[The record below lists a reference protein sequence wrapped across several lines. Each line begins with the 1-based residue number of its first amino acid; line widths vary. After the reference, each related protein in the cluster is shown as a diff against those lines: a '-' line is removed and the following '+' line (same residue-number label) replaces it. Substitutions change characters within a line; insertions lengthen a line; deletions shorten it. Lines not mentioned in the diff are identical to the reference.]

1 MLAFGSLFIFYGY
14 EKTWRLWSIPTMSP
28 HFADIRVI
36 TGGAESYAQGLDP
49 MIENP
54 GDPWQRRLNY
64 PRVWQNLYSLGVNQS
79 HTTYIGIGVIL
90 SFFVGVCLILPH
102 ASNFLIALVM
112 AAVLS
117 PAALLGIERG
127 NIDLL
132 MFFLV
137 SISVVTVKRWRVL
150 STVAVLL
157 GFSLKLFPIFGGT
170 VLLKVSRSL
179 FLRYVLIIYVFATL
193 YTFLI
198 YSDILLII
206 ETTPKSVNL
215 SYGINVFWMKAMQF
229 NSSIGELARFLSPLT
244 VLLALGWAFIAL
256 PRNDFVPES
265 QSEAVC
271 LDAFRAGAAIYLGTF
286 LLGNNWD
293 YRLIFLILTMPQ
305 LVAWVQCRSRYISL
319 ISIFSLASILLS
331 LWNLVIARIARQLP
345 YGNYASFVLDEISNW
360 VVFIGLL
367 YLLFWSMPYWVKGYG
382 QKIEFL
388 TRRFSERS

>member
-1 MLAFGSLFIFYGY
+1 
-14 EKTWRLWSIPTMSP
+14 MSP
-28 HFADIRVI
+28 HFADIRAI

-64 PRVWQNLYSLGVNQS
+64 PRVWQILYSLGVNQS

-90 SFFVGVCLILPH
+90 SFLVGVCLILPH

-132 MFFLV
+132 MFLLV
-137 SISVVTVKRWRVL
+137 SISVVTVKRWHVL

-179 FLRYVLIIYVFATL
+179 FLRYVLIIFVFATL

-206 ETTPKSVNL
+206 EATPKSVNL
-215 SYGINVFWMKAMQF
+215 SYGINVFWMTAMRF

-244 VLLALGWAFIAL
+244 VLLALWWAFIAL

-265 QSEAVC
+265 QSEAVY
-271 LDAFRAGAAIYLGTF
+271 LDAFRAGSAIYLGTF

-305 LVAWVQCRSRYISL
+305 LVAWVKCRSRYISL

-331 LWNLVIARIARQLP
+331 LWNLVITSIARHLP

-382 QKIEFL
+382 QKIFFL
-388 TRRFSERS
+388 TRRFSGRS